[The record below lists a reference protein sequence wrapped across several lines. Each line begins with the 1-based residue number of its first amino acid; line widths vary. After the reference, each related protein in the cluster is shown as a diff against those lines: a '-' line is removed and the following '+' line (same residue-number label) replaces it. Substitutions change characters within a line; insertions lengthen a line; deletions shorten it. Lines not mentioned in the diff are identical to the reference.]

1 MDDFKKGALRVLIKL
16 GIVIFIILVI
26 RGIGSTM

>member
-1 MDDFKKGALRVLIKL
+1 MDDLKKGAVRVLIKL